1 MEVTG
6 LVIGIA
12 GLAGLFK
19 TCLEVVDAVESY
31 NSFKTDWNILKTR
44 FQVAKF
50 RFRDW
55 GLRTGIDQGKLGPNQ
70 HSSAHDRV
78 RCELLKTLFH
88 IIVHDFGNEKFLDN
102 GVDGSIKQKLNWA
115 IRRKGICEEQVETFT
130 NLVDT
135 LYTLAPP
142 DVENAPFATS
152 SAGIA
157 NIQQTLDGIQARNK
171 RELEKEIYSWIG
183 GSQNERYQ
191 DSLRQRL
198 SGTCD
203 WVFQRPVFREW
214 LGPEFASGPK
224 FLWLNGRPGFG
235 KTVLCAKIVQDLSR
249 APEKLIDD
257 QPRPFLNERVAH
269 FFFSSD
275 IECRNNPSLALRS
288 WITQL
293 MKHEKGAFEL
303 VREKWEIYSDPI
315 KMQATAL
322 EIRDI
327 FTQLLHAKPGC
338 SLIADGLDECSS
350 YENNNKSVKDFLD
363 YIGSSIAGTKT
374 RLLLV
379 SRDELHIRDG
389 LQENVS
395 GGFTE
400 YNITAEDVQSEIA
413 LLSDSI
419 INKRLCDR
427 VESLRSSLD
436 GDD

>member
-115 IRRKGICEEQVETFT
+115 IRRKGICEEQVEAFT

-171 RELEKEIYSWIG
+171 H
-183 GSQNERYQ
+183 
-191 DSLRQRL
+191 
-198 SGTCD
+198 
-203 WVFQRPVFREW
+203 
-214 LGPEFASGPK
+214 
-224 FLWLNGRPGFG
+224 
-235 KTVLCAKIVQDLSR
+235 LSR